1 MHSKY
6 SSGKY
11 RATGAN
17 VSSCVHVGMERS
29 YYIWKRDLWYPE
41 HVGLRGG
48 LSRLET
54 QCSAFVLIAGLYL
67 VSLRSTVAHPGAPI
81 MTQEIRRKT
90 KHPWQFMSNSSV
102 NKLPSFLKIVMAF
115 GPSVNCC
122 GPTISDCGVHSQNVR
137 VCCIRHL
144 QFSASLQ
151 QNLSEKWFSDLV
163 LLILNI
169 RWLMVHPCLSGECL
183 VFLVRRDIIHVS
195 LAARIFSCGTYLNTK
210 RQRNRFVLVPVWFEK
225 VAEISWAV
233 FAWNNQFVSVSV
245 SESI

>member
-48 LSRLET
+48 LSRLGT

-122 GPTISDCGVHSQNVR
+122 GPQSQIVVSIVKMSEYAAYAIYSFQLPCSKIYQRSGSVILFCWYWTSGDWWRTPASQENV
-137 VCCIRHL
+137 L
-144 QFSASLQ
+144 FSL
-151 QNLSEKWFSDLV
+151 
-163 LLILNI
+163 
-169 RWLMVHPCLSGECL
+169 
-183 VFLVRRDIIHVS
+183 
-195 LAARIFSCGTYLNTK
+195 Y
-210 RQRNRFVLVPVWFEK
+210 
-225 VAEISWAV
+225 AEI
-233 FAWNNQFVSVSV
+233 
-245 SESI
+245 